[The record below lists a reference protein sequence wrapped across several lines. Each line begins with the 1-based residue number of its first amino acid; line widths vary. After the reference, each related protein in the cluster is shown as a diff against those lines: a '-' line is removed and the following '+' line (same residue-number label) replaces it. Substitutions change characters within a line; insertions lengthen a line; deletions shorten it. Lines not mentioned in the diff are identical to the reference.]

1 MTVSILSIRAAAGG
15 AVVEIRMEI
24 ADGENVQ
31 HIKGTVLASL
41 FSETGLPREVT
52 SPLSID
58 RERCDAILFYIEET
72 AAIQKGL
79 AFLDYAGCTAR
90 RLERKLAAKGF
101 SREAAQAAAEYL
113 CVHGFINEKQ
123 DAQMLA
129 ETLAQRKCYG
139 KKRIQKEL
147 FAKGFDADVIRETL
161 ESLDVDYSELCVQR
175 IASMGGRACFEE
187 RAAKQKAIAALI
199 RYGFSYDDIREAM
212 RKLS

>member
-1 MTVSILSIRAAAGG
+1 
-15 AVVEIRMEI
+15 
-24 ADGENVQ
+24 
-31 HIKGTVLASL
+31 
-41 FSETGLPREVT
+41 
-52 SPLSID
+52 
-58 RERCDAILFYIEET
+58 
-72 AAIQKGL
+72 
-79 AFLDYAGCTAR
+79 
-90 RLERKLAAKGF
+90 
-101 SREAAQAAAEYL
+101 
-113 CVHGFINEKQ
+113 
-123 DAQMLA
+123 MLA

-161 ESLDVDYSELCVQR
+161 ESLDVDYSELCVRR